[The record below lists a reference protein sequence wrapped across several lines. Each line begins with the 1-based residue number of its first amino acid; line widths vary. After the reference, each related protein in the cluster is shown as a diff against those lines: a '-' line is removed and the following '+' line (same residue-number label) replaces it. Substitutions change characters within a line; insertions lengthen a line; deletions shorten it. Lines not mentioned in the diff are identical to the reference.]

1 MIDSLMMYRLFELT
15 NEARTIWLEKKFIDS
30 RGSYLS
36 LENN

>member
-30 RGSYLS
+30 R
-36 LENN
+36 EIVIV